1 MKFYYIFLF
10 SSTLLFS
17 QTREQLVPVLKET
30 DTQALYQLSAEFN
43 DEFQLRNL
51 RILSYL
57 NSNPHQSRKFIEK
70 DVEFEIFDVV
80 DNTPIY
86 SETHN
91 RGAALTARANR
102 IYNGGPLGLNVQGQG
117 MTAHI
122 WDGGVARSTHNEF
135 PNNKVMNMDFSTSPS
150 FHATHVIGTVVAQGF
165 QTNLRG
171 VAFDA
176 SAKSFDWNNDFSQMS
191 TEAANGMLVSNHSY
205 WSGAS
210 SNAWMFGAYDAR
222 ARQLDQIT
230 FVAPFYLFVGS
241 AGNDRNDFS
250 STTIGPYLIQK
261 GGYNLIKGMHNAKN
275 SLTVGAVD
283 QVNSY
288 TGPPSVTMSA
298 FSSWGPTDDGRIKPD
313 IVTKGTNVRSTS
325 STSDTADAIS
335 QGTSM
340 ASPGVTGVAI
350 LMQQHHFALKNQ
362 FMRAATLKGLLLH
375 TADEAGFWPGPDY
388 MFGWGLINAEK
399 GAELISST
407 ANNITL
413 MEENTLQN
421 GASYNVDVF
430 ATGFEPLVVSLSWT
444 ERAGTANNGAND
456 PTNLALV
463 NDLDVRVIGNN
474 ETYFPWTLDPQ
485 NPSLAAFR
493 NADNF
498 RDNYEQ
504 IQVDTPVAGT
514 YTIQVTHKGS
524 LVSGQQN
531 YSLLVSGINQTLST
545 NSFSASDFTIYPNPT
560 RNSFNLLTPNNS
572 EDKTLEIYDIQGRVV
587 LTRMISSTQNEIV
600 TQGLPSGVYLVK
612 VSASNGSETKKLV
625 IQ

>member
-1 MKFYYIFLF
+1 MKLYYIFVFLPF
-10 SSTLLFS
+10 ILFS
-17 QTREQLVPVLKET
+17 QTREQLET
-30 DTQALYQLSAEFN
+30 VINQTDANTLLQLAEVFN
-43 DEFQLRNL
+43 AEYELRNQ
-51 RILSYL
+51 RIISYL
-57 NSNPHQSRKFIEK
+57 SSNPNQTRKFIDK
-70 DVEFEIFDVV
+70 GVEFELYDIIDGEPV
-80 DNTPIY
+80 Y
-86 SETHN
+86 SQTHN
-91 RGAALTARANR
+91 RGASITARASR
-102 IYNGGPLGLNVQGQG
+102 IYEGGPSGFNVQGQG

-176 SAKSFDWNNDFSQMS
+176 SAKSFDWNNDYSQMS

-205 WSGAS
+205 WSGS
-210 SNAWMFGAYDAR
+210 SSSTWMFGAYDAR

-230 FVAPFYLFVGS
+230 FAAPFYLFVGS
-241 AGNDRNDFS
+241 AGNDRNEFT
-250 STTIGPYLIQK
+250 STVIGPYLNEK
-261 GGYNLIKGMHNAKN
+261 GGFNLVKGMHNAKN
-275 SLTVGAVD
+275 SITVGAVD

-288 TGPPSVTMSA
+288 TGPQSVTMSA

-325 STSDTADAIS
+325 STSDTADAVS

-340 ASPGVTGVAI
+340 AAPGVTGVAI
-350 LMQQHHFALKNQ
+350 LMQQHHFAVKNQ

-388 MFGWGLINAEK
+388 LFGWGLINAEK
-399 GAELISST
+399 GANLISST
-407 ANNITL
+407 ANNVTI
-413 MEENTLQN
+413 MEENTLQD
-421 GASYNVDVF
+421 GLSYTIDVF
-430 ATGFEPLVVSLSWT
+430 ATGTEPLVVSLSWT
-444 ERAGTANNGAND
+444 DRAGTANNGVND
-456 PTNLALV
+456 PTNLVLV
-463 NDLDVRVIGNN
+463 NDLDVRVVGNN
-474 ETYFPWTLDPQ
+474 ETFFPWTLDPQ
-485 NPSLAAFR
+485 NPSLAAVR
-493 NADNF
+493 NSDNF

-504 IQVDTPVAGT
+504 IQIDMPVAGT

-531 YSLLVSGINQTLST
+531 YSLLVSGINQTLSSA
-545 NSFSASDFTIYPNPT
+545 SFSASDFSLYPNPA
-560 RNSFNLLTPNNS
+560 RNSFNLITPNNS
-572 EDKTLEIYDIQGRVV
+572 EDKTLEIFDIQGRKVISKIV
-587 LTRMISSTQNEIV
+587 SSTQSEIN
-600 TQGLPSGVYLVK
+600 TQGMPSGVYLVK